1 MKHALFAG
9 AVATLVALAGCDSNN
24 NGNGASGTNN
34 TDRNNTRGTDPN
46 RAPDN
51 TRMNDRDRTT
61 PPAPDNTGNNERDR
75 NEANKTPLDQGNNSA
90 DIDITAKIR
99 SAIVDDSAMSTNAR
113 NIKII
118 TQGGVVTLRGVVDTQ
133 AEKDSIETKARAVA
147 GVTRI
152 DNQLEIKA
160 PK

>member
-1 MKHALFAG
+1 MKRTLFAG
-9 AVATLVALAGCDSNN
+9 AAAAMALAIAGCDSGNN
-24 NGNGASGTNN
+24 NPN
-34 TDRNNTRGTDPN
+34 N
-46 RAPDN
+46 RAPSN
-51 TRMNDRDRTT
+51 TGSPRDTSNTNRSTDRDHAA
-61 PPAPDNTGNNERDR
+61 PPAPDNTKNNERDR
-75 NEANKTPLDQGNNSA
+75 NDANKTPLDQANNSA

-118 TQGGVVTLRGVVDTQ
+118 TQNGEVTLRGVVDSQ
-133 AEKDSIETKARAVA
+133 AEKDSIESKARGVA

>member
-1 MKHALFAG
+1 MKNALLAG
-9 AVATLVALAGCDSNN
+9 AAASILLIAGCDSSTSNN
-24 NGNGASGTNN
+24 NGTGTSGTHRN
-34 TDRNNTRGTDPN
+34 TD
-46 RAPDN
+46 AK
-51 TRMNDRDRTT
+51 RDHTVNP
-61 PPAPDNTGNNERDR
+61 PPAPDNTKNNERDR
-75 NEANKTPLDQGNNSA
+75 NDANKTPLDQSNNSA

-118 TQGGVVTLRGVVDTQ
+118 TQNGEVTLRGVVDSQ